1 MQCKAGIE
9 MRFFSVL
16 FLSGALA
23 FLGCVDAEKRAI
35 AAEVAA
41 HFKNYAKLKQNNPV
55 AARGELY
62 AGAYLLY
69 KGHPKS
75 KRWAEMVYKMDTAG
89 EVSVSELLAFE
100 VLLLEIAIDNGA
112 SKAEAAAH
120 QKVVAARRLQIGK
133 LEAEGKDPD
142 AVLLPAYTFDFHV
155 AR

>member
-1 MQCKAGIE
+1 M
-9 MRFFSVL
+9 

-23 FLGCVDAEKRAI
+23 VFGCVDTEKRAT
-35 AAEVAA
+35 AAEVSA
-41 HFKNYAKLKQNNPV
+41 HFKNYTKLKKNDPV

-62 AGAYLLY
+62 AGAYLLH

-100 VLLLEIAIDNGA
+100 VLVLEIAIHNGT
-112 SKAEAAAH
+112 SKAVAEAH
-120 QKVVAARRLQIGK
+120 QKVVAARRQQIGK
-133 LEAEGKDPD
+133 LKAEGKDPD

-155 AR
+155 VH

>member
-1 MQCKAGIE
+1 MNSQAGVE
-9 MRFFSVL
+9 MRFFFGL

-23 FLGCVDAEKRAI
+23 FFGCVDAEKRAT
-35 AAEVAA
+35 AAEVSA
-41 HFKNYAKLKQNNPV
+41 HFKNYAKLKKNESV

-62 AGAYLLY
+62 AGAYLLH

-112 SKAEAAAH
+112 SKAVAEAH
-120 QKVVAARRLQIGK
+120 QEARQQSQTRRFKSL
-133 LEAEGKDPD
+133 
-142 AVLLPAYTFDFHV
+142 Y
-155 AR
+155 R